1 MARPSA
7 SALRRAGI
15 ILTVLLA
22 VGGVLTLALVP
33 GAQSDEV
40 TVEATWSGCGGSLDT
55 AALRGLLAWRKGDLR
70 IQRYSFAATG
80 LKVTKVIKGELH
92 DPRFQER
99 PVGVDHLQVIFVND
113 AAIAWDKFGIPSA
126 SKVSGIWTL
135 TELPDGSYV
144 VADAKNTPFKTE
156 HIAEGRKGEA
166 EVARGLNPGDPQR
179 QHDALRKFKRMK
191 CFGLVPAVLPLL
203 DSEAKVVVPDGIRF
217 RDARGACRHGP
228 AASTLGAEARS
239 ALVRVTGPLRDRNS
253 PTKDDAAA
261 AWRKWWSELLEAE
274 PFPRVEV
281 EPGKVRT
288 LAAPP
293 MNQTWPEPRLLPGGR
308 YALVGVSRY
317 ERPLNGARSG
327 IRLVEIDR
335 PLGDDFV
342 YKVPLDAVN
351 CEPRCLTVARR
362 GNEAGIAWKEYSH
375 KDKQNTV
382 RFMSLGL
389 PKRKG
394 AAVDLRLRRISHI
407 SVCTHGDGH
416 WLLACS
422 AVPADVDPTK
432 YSDRD
437 RKDIFLVELDA
448 SGNVSRR
455 HPPLE
460 LGGPPK
466 WGDHGKVLVFSV
478 ASTPKGPALAYAN
491 ARQGA
496 FLSLLDRDLKI
507 RRTVQM
513 NDPKERA
520 HGFRPRVAV
529 KGETVCVAWAQ
540 EDNYDDRLFARTYD
554 LDGNPLSDARVV
566 AEPVVATAGPVAAG
580 DGFAVAWTDSQGGP
594 SRVRLVT
601 IGPRGN
607 VGKTKTVFAS
617 RHLLSPI
624 EVGATERAVHVMVL
638 DRVYYPHRL
647 LLKSVALID

>member
-15 ILTVLLA
+15 ILAVLLA

-33 GAQSDEV
+33 GAPSEEV
-40 TVEATWSGCGGSLDT
+40 TVEASWSGGNGSLDT
-55 AALRGLLAWRKGDLR
+55 AALRRLLAWRKGDLR
-70 IQRYSFAATG
+70 LERCGRPVIG
-80 LKVTKVIKGELH
+80 LNVKRILKGRLH
-92 DPRFQER
+92 DPRFHER
-99 PVGVDHLQVIFVND
+99 PIGVAHLRVIVIGD
-113 AAIAWDKFGIPSA
+113 AAIGQEKRTTYGAKG
-126 SKVSGIWTL
+126 VWTL

-144 VADAKNTPFKTE
+144 VADVEKMPFKARY
-156 HIAEGRKGEA
+156 IAEDKKAEA
-166 EVARGLNPGDPQR
+166 EVAGGLRSGDPQR
-179 QHDALRKFKRMK
+179 QYDALRRFKRMR

-239 ALVRVTGPLRDRNS
+239 ALVRVTGPLRDRHS
-253 PTKDDAAA
+253 PAKDDAAA
-261 AWRKWWSELLEAE
+261 AWRKWWSELLAAE

-281 EPGKVRT
+281 APGKVRT

-293 MNQTWPEPRLLPGGR
+293 MNQTWIEPRLLPGGR

-327 IRLVEIDR
+327 IRLVEVDR
-335 PLGDDFV
+335 PLEDDFV
-342 YKVPLDAVN
+342 YKVPLDATN
-351 CEPRCLTVARR
+351 CEPRCLAVARR
-362 GNEAGIAWKEYSH
+362 GDAAAVAWKEYSH
-375 KDKQNTV
+375 DDKTTTV
-382 RFMSLGL
+382 RFMSLDL

-422 AVPADVDPTK
+422 AVPADADPTK

-437 RKDIFLVELDA
+437 RKEIFFVELDA

-460 LGGPPK
+460 LGGPPE
-466 WGDHGKVLVFSV
+466 WGDHDKVLVFSV
-478 ASTPKGPALAYAN
+478 ASTPRGPALAYAN

-507 RRTVQM
+507 RRTVQA
-513 NDPKERA
+513 NDPKEPA
-520 HGFRPRVAV
+520 HGFGPRVATN
-529 KGETVCVAWAQ
+529 GTTVCVAWVQA
-540 EDNYDDRLFARTYD
+540 DNYDDRLFVRTFD
-554 LDGNPLSDARVV
+554 LDGRPLSGARVI
-566 AEPVVATAGPVAAG
+566 AEPVVAMAGPVAAG
-580 DGFAVAWTDSQGGP
+580 AGFAVAWADCHGGP
-594 SRVRLVT
+594 SRVRLAT

-624 EVGATERAVHVMVL
+624 EVGVAERTVHVMAL
-638 DRVYYPHRL
+638 DRAYYPHRL
-647 LLKSVALID
+647 LLKSVALVD